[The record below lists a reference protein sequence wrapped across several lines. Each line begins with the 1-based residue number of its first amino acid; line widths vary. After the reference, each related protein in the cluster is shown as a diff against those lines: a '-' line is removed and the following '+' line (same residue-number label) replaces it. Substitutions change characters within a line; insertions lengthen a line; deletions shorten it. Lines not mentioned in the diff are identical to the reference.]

1 MTQLRALSFV
11 AVTALGLA
19 CATGCAGTSAT
30 AAGSTLPVR
39 VLSSEAPSAP
49 HPEPSDTLP
58 APSSATTP
66 SERAPRIGAPGGSGA
81 GSRRVAPVRA
91 QSGNET
97 VGGLPAGTAGPTGA
111 AGLG

>member
-1 MTQLRALSFV
+1 MTELRVLCFV
-11 AVTALGLA
+11 AVTALA
-19 CATGCAGTSAT
+19 CFSGCAGTSA
-30 AAGSTLPVR
+30 AAVTSTLPVR

-49 HPEPSDTLP
+49 RPEPVS
-58 APSSATTP
+58 APSRDATP
-66 SERAPRIGAPGGSGA
+66 SAATPSDGATLPRIGAPGGSGA
-81 GSRRVAPVRA
+81 GSRRVTPA